1 MKDRIAKANQVTW
14 IGFIINLVLTV
25 LKLAAGIIGE
35 SSAMIADA
43 FHSLSDFVTD
53 IIILLGFKVVSKPV
67 DKSHDYGHGKV
78 EALITSGVGIGLFFA
93 GMSILW
99 KGGVSI
105 FKITQGNIS
114 HQPGLIAFY
123 AAVVSIV
130 TKEWLYGFTKR
141 VGEKINSQAIL
152 ANAWHHRSDVFTSA
166 AALLGIGGAIVL
178 GEKWRVLDPVAAVIV
193 SFFIIKTA
201 IDILRGSVGE
211 LIDAS
216 LNEETENKIISIVKS
231 VPRVKN
237 PHDMKTRKLGNAV
250 AIDIHI
256 EVDKSLNITEAHDA
270 ATEVEKKLKKT
281 FGRNAFIS
289 VHIEPS
295 K

>member
-1 MKDRIAKANQVTW
+1 MKSRITKANQVTW
-14 IGFIINLVLTV
+14 TGFIINAVLTAF
-25 LKLAAGIIGE
+25 KLTAGIIGA

-53 IIILLGFKVVSKPV
+53 IIILMGFKVVGKPV

-78 EALITSGVGIGLFFA
+78 EALITAGIGVGLFFV
-93 GMSILW
+93 GIRILW
-99 KGGVSI
+99 AGGASI
-105 FKITQGNIS
+105 VKMIRGNVS

-123 AAVVSIV
+123 AAVISIV
-130 TKEWLYGFTKR
+130 VKEWLYGFTKR

-152 ANAWHHRSDVFTSA
+152 ANAWHHRSDVFTSVA
-166 AALLGIGGAIVL
+166 TLLGIGGAIVL
-178 GEKWRVLDPVAAVIV
+178 GEKWRILDPLAAVIV

-201 IDILRGSVGE
+201 INILKGSVGE

-216 LNEETENKIISIVKS
+216 LDEETENKIFSIIKS
-231 VPRVKN
+231 VPQAEN
-237 PHDMKTRKLGNAV
+237 PHNMKTRKLGNAV

-256 EVDKSLNITEAHDA
+256 EVDKSLNIMQAHSV
-270 ATEVEKKLKKT
+270 ATEVEKKLKT
-281 FGRNAFIS
+281 AFGRSTFVS